1 MRYQGI
7 VFRAHDPRWG
17 WSPVSGEG
25 ARIHGGRF
33 NRQGLAALYTS
44 VTPVT
49 AMREAGLCGLRPQPI
64 LLCAYEVDAEPVLD
78 ARDPAERAAA
88 GATALD
94 LSCPDWE
101 QRMLEGR
108 VPASQKLADR
118 LIAAGYVGMLAPSF
132 AAGSGADDLNLV
144 LWRWADRRPSRV
156 ALIDDE
162 GRLTR

>member
-1 MRYQGI
+1 MRYRGI

-33 NRQGLAALYTS
+33 NRKGLAALYTS
-44 VTPVT
+44 VTPAT
-49 AMREAGLCGLRPQPI
+49 AIREAGVCGLRPQPT
-64 LLCAYEVDAEPVLD
+64 LLCAYEVDSEPVLD
-78 ARDPAERAAA
+78 ARDPAQRAAL
-88 GATALD
+88 GVTELD

-108 VPASQKLADR
+108 VPASQRLADR
-118 LIAAGYVGMLAPSF
+118 LIAAGYVGMLVRSF
-132 AAGSGADDLNLV
+132 AAGSRADELNLV

-156 ALIDDE
+156 ALIDDD